1 MGILLPAI
9 SLIISPLFVHYRQ
22 LLSAIVHFVQ
32 HLGIYARG
40 WRVGEKRAVQM
51 RYKKQRKNG
60 NRWCLTNRK
69 GKKKGAHN
77 ERLFDIW
84 W

>member
-69 GKKKGAHN
+69 GKKKGAH
-77 ERLFDIW
+77 
-84 W
+84 